1 MANEEGTAR
10 IGVQDVRLSLMAIED
25 DLPVRARIVVWLHER
40 PNGERVVAIAGQAC
54 DSIGHPLSRVPGER
68 IQWPDRRF
76 KTITAAMHWC
86 LERVY
91 GQVEYELALIEAE
104 AEQRTGGSAQ

>member
-1 MANEEGTAR
+1 MADGKGSAS
-10 IGVQDVRLSLMAIED
+10 IGMQDVRLSFMAVED

-54 DSIGHPLSRVPGER
+54 DSVGQPLSHVSGER

-76 KTITAAMHWC
+76 RTVTAAMHWC

-91 GQVEYELALIEAE
+91 GQVEYQLAMIEAE
-104 AEQRTGGSAQ
+104 SEQRG